1 MRALAALSGDPPAP
15 NIDERPLVGFE
26 PWRRLRIGELRVIF
40 RTLTRAELAQFPEDR
55 GFLVERVVP
64 RGELERATK
73 GLR

>member
-1 MRALAALSGDPPAP
+1 MRSLDALAGDPPPP

-26 PWRRLRIGELRVIF
+26 PWRRLRIGDLRVIY
-40 RTLTRAELAQFPEDR
+40 RSLTRAELAEFPEER

-64 RGELERATK
+64 RGELEKATK